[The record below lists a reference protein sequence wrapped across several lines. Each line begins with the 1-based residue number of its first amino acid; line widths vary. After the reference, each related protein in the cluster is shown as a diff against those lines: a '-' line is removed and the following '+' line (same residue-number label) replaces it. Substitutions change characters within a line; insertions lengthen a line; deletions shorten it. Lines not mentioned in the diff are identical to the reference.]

1 MATRP
6 HGVRFTPK
14 ADIVEFEAVS
24 SVSFFISQAPAK
36 RRDKQGVAVSPAR
49 RTSRSFAVG
58 VDDLFDR
65 LARGAIE
72 DPKLAIGAYWLKD
85 NIDRL

>member
-1 MATRP
+1 MN
-6 HGVRFTPK
+6 
-14 ADIVEFEAVS
+14 EQAVLP
-24 SVSFFISQAPAK
+24 SVSFFISRAPAK
-36 RRDKQGVAVSPAR
+36 RKRQAR
-49 RTSRSFAVG
+49 GGGLAGEEDIKVFAVG